1 MTTASFAAPA
11 ATPARHPRFAPAGWQ
26 RKAANLW
33 FDIRRTIG
41 ISGLVGIAGLVAA
54 FVCWCIWVH
63 GSDAS
68 LKQLRQEVRAAR
80 EQARRRPVAAPPPTT
95 DEQLRA
101 FVGRFPPRT
110 QIGAALDNFSRLA
123 TAHQL
128 LLPTG
133 DYKFTESKNLHVSRY
148 ELHFPVRGSYAQVY
162 GLIAAALNAMPN
174 LSLDEIAIKRESRQA
189 TEIEAQLR
197 FSLYLKQE

>member
-1 MTTASFAAPA
+1 MTAASLVAPA
-11 ATPARHPRFAPAGWQ
+11 AKPARSPRIAATGWQ

-41 ISGLVGIAGLVAA
+41 VSGLIGIAGLIAA
-54 FVCWCIWVH
+54 FACWCVWVRD
-63 GSDAS
+63 SDAS

-80 EQARRRPVAAPPPTT
+80 EEARRRPVVVPPPTV
-95 DEQLRA
+95 DEQLRG
-101 FVGRFPPRT
+101 FVGRFPPRA
-110 QIGAALDNFSRLA
+110 QIGAALDDFSRLA
-123 TAHQL
+123 TARQL

-133 DYKFTESKNLHVSRY
+133 DYKFTEGKNLRVSRY

-189 TEIEAQLR
+189 NEIEAQLR